1 MGTDIGQAIAYLLV
15 AVGVWLYHGSLL
27 RSDNRIIKEEE
38 VRQFKTLNVVVVDND
53 DGSLGKAVITELQ
66 NKLPTV
72 NVTPLALSKEAAE
85 TMDIDLEKQSHSE
98 TLADAEAIIGP
109 WTMALR
115 RETDEA
121 VFYSVIDD
129 IASSPARK
137 LLIPISETGW
147 DWIGVEPNKMETIVN
162 EVLNAV
168 KQIAVGEEVKQV
180 RKLGP
185 VAIALIVLVSLCILS
200 SIVPMVLDYFMF

>member
-1 MGTDIGQAIAYLLV
+1 V
-15 AVGVWLYHGSLL
+15 
-27 RSDNRIIKEEE
+27 
-38 VRQFKTLNVVVVDND
+38 NVVVVDKN
-53 DGSLGKAVITELQ
+53 DGSLGKAFITELK

-85 TMDIDLEKQSHSE
+85 TMDIDLEKQSPSE
-98 TLADAEAIIGP
+98 TLVGAEVIIGP

-121 VFYSVIDD
+121 VFNSAIDD
-129 IASSPARK
+129 IASSKAHK

-185 VAIALIVLVSLCILS
+185 VVIALIFLVSLCILS
-200 SIVPMVLDYFMF
+200 PIVLTVLDYFMY